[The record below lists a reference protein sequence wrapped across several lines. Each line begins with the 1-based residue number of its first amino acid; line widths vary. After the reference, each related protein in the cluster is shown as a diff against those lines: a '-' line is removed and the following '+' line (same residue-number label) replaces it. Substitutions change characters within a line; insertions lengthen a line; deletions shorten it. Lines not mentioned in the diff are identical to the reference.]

1 MPVGMET
8 DIQIKASNG
17 QVSVDKAQGIVECF
31 VAGIGNKDSVGDI
44 IQPGAFAGTLQR
56 RKPRVVWGHNWNDP
70 IGKVLD
76 IQEVGPSDPRLP
88 EKMKAGGVG
97 GLYARVQFNLG
108 SEKGREAFANVA
120 FFGGEQEW
128 SIGYKTINATFDPVR
143 QANILH
149 EVELYE
155 CSPVLHGANQ
165 LTGTISVKGA
175 EAALMERPITETHD
189 LEFAFDD
196 LDEKDGMLAMMPV
209 ETPRTESMSDEH
221 DHKLELEL
229 QSRSPQ
235 PIKLI
240 SATEGVAVFQVQR
253 SDNGTAMYRV
263 HFHHCPKRGFMLGQ
277 PERVIPQ
284 MVYAP
289 VKPPGVQVKPQI
301 NPANRYEQNPQDT
314 VMPRI
319 MRIVQKLDSDDSA
332 KGEDQL
338 VISCKLEDAFATK
351 SLLDPIID
359 YHGAIA
365 EVTEEGIII
374 KSGATPDFIEAVETA
389 TKALGR
395 RLGRGL
401 SRGGGGGSGKVRR
414 AGRALT
420 TRFNPD
426 ARDADLDMLVQEG
439 TPWERPALPRKPGP
453 SRGFRSSRRLLQG
466 RNWDEEGDETD
477 LDTPTPDARPEGVG
491 AEERPPTK
499 ERMGQFTRDEYEAFR
514 NEQIQKIIKAYGI
527 QDVSDPIYPHPALT
541 DFYNFDHT
549 ELVPIE
555 FFDDMPGNIGPSAS
569 NGWDEDAATRAGE
582 MRSYELDAPII
593 MGKLDELTEDIRA
606 NGIKHSLVVQYDPET
621 GTLALDEG
629 NHRLAAAQR
638 LGMQVVPVRMI
649 RQPSAKR
656 RDIRGPKKEI
666 PTRANS
672 RGDLINANGELL
684 GPSFK
689 PSDIGVDT
697 QSIAPETRRMRMLVA
712 ARGGSAAQG
721 HRRRARQGLES
732 TRNRFDFRATA
743 VSPERE
749 GGQRIERGSLRTPQ
763 LARDQ
768 TVVWNRATEAGLAS
782 RRAAELRSRG
792 FNEAEVTSLMD
803 PPPLRQSG
811 LASKRNFH
819 SENSYGNLQNLID
832 AREQMLNFLQE
843 NPHFDETLLNDY
855 DPDTRSYPGIENFP
869 GGHEEWDDLFSTWEE
884 LKKEYD
890 DVLDFFREENDYY
903 HAAEDRRNEV
913 SSELEDHRRYLDS
926 HITEIE
932 ENFAPS
938 HMPDGS
944 YLDEDKILEFL
955 KNNDYEGFRAL
966 FTPEYILERNDDRRN
981 DRGGHFEDLAV
992 DETRGKPGWETSLE
1006 YEWNSAIDVLKDI
1019 EEAEQN
1025 VYGAEMDVQQHAPNG
1040 ADIVLEAA
1048 EKIDKF
1054 DRNMRIEVKPD
1065 DSLVSYADRIGSTQL
1080 LNLRIA
1086 RLRTDDEYRRAT
1098 GLALGDDLESTRIDA
1113 TTGSLQDFK
1122 PKGTGFRSQRGA
1134 GLGEDF
1140 QLDTSASTAINAAHY
1155 NAGDEELAVTF
1166 KGGRTYIY
1174 GGIASDIAAVVDAES
1189 SLGAAINEWVKG
1201 RESYLIKPDGT
1212 VVDRMGLPTELPT
1225 LGEKLKRHA
1234 NRLRDHRGL
1243 DRYESETF
1251 KKAQKILDG
1260 TNTSPAK
1267 PIDRSDLVKQLNSL
1281 ADNIW
1286 RDEEPHVAG
1295 LLRDAAAAIRSDP
1308 GRRVNAHHSGR
1319 MEVSLSEGEIGEI
1332 SDGLKSTR
1340 AKYDGHPDIELGLSA
1355 YDKKLQDS
1363 KGGKVSL
1370 DSAEYNQILES
1381 YARLEAVDPD
1391 GYFKPG
1397 RDVLEMAA
1405 FSKKGKWVS
1414 PNLAKDSQ
1422 FPDRDHGFASRRP
1435 NNGAPADITPR
1446 LQGDLIYWARQQG
1459 GFHVVQDLVRRYDR
1473 GGEQLSPRDWIRL
1486 HDYYANYSPAGRG
1499 MPQYGEGRGL
1509 RSSRGTPEKSPGGLK
1524 KPNEPTGMGPGQAR
1538 FVGRKW
1544 DEVKPENWDELSINE
1559 QVDELMINFNPR
1571 SDPNKPQVF
1580 DWPPPEERLRSV
1592 DYDRILGG
1600 LLEEIQTREER
1611 ANPALAMSRRR
1622 RERRQRLADA
1632 AKNKPAIQRRTRRPQ
1647 EDTVLSSATGER
1659 NTDAFQPGIGG
1670 SQREQLLDPEG
1681 GQNIEDDV
1689 GRQSSSPD
1697 AQVALDRRLRIMD
1710 ALDINIG
1717 IKRNALATAVM
1728 DDRADESHVE
1738 FWDSLQDTLDGDED
1752 LTFDV
1757 IERLGVQIDDYL
1769 EDQTARTLT
1778 ADEDRSMTFAGRLRE
1793 QVVTLREQYED
1804 DRFIKRGDPFIEDV
1818 EDTARRWL
1826 GTDAAPEGDDDPD
1839 DPGGTARVSREDERF
1854 GPKPA
1859 ERPPTGMGVSREAA
1873 LAVRTGMEKYR
1884 KGRAIDRSIERNL
1897 DERFGLSSRRGESE
1911 NREEIES
1918 LGEAFRSRR
1927 GDRETRRVARESRQS
1942 AREMEKNKKWRA
1954 KREEKR
1960 RQQKAKDD
1968 QKFEER
1974 VAARRALSQEEQL
1987 QIREDEDDVMG
1998 QMNPV
2003 RTPWGFSSRR
2013 DEGRF
2018 ADDVEGFVRRGVP
2031 GPDSPDEDV
2040 IAWMR
2045 QTLTASEVR
2054 SLGMPDPILRS
2065 FDRAMNKV
2073 RRAFGINDREDL
2085 GPGHENVPKGGGL
2098 WDQEEGYER
2107 LLRVVDLAA
2116 QEFTDQGPRFP
2127 DYGSTVGGPG
2137 GLSSRRTPAHDVAR
2151 EEGVSLEEAG
2161 RIVSIALEG
2170 MDEGVLRET
2179 LGELAE
2185 FDEGRLLNPGHY
2197 ANAPDTGTGETWPPM
2212 NRHGSYD
2219 LMGGANYDGPE
2230 EFVGTLSEAIDQWM
2244 EHRRGGPSGA
2254 RTPLWADGLEPDD
2267 AVIWS
2272 YASDDVDGDGIPLLT
2287 RSDVEAAFEAGGI
2300 PSDGDLDEIR
2310 HGEHIERGP
2319 QDRRPAGEIMREAH
2333 TQGPTSEPGYSASWM
2348 EPVDLDALEGEV
2360 QNARAHYRAMV
2371 EEPEQD
2377 PASVEDQL
2385 GIEGAIESLH
2395 RTRPHELSD
2404 MSADELNGLLPA
2416 LAANPDEGLSG
2427 VQARSI
2433 QQELAIRD
2441 IIDNLLGRLDSAN
2454 ETHLHPGTLR
2464 ELEAWGFGENNVG
2477 RLALVGDDEEQFN
2490 EAAVLFHALSRLAE
2504 DGRLDGIGGIYSQD
2518 DGTITVG
2525 KPGVNEREGYVTPN
2539 LETQVV
2545 HFGNK
2550 LHRALG
2556 HPPGLTA
2563 GSQEATVAKMAGGR
2577 YLNEGHLRKILE
2589 APTYPPHPTR
2599 SDIAVSPD
2607 FWKNEA
2613 WQQMA
2618 FLELARREAR
2628 DFDLSIPMEQ
2638 RSQFQRSLRERAR
2651 LEPEPL
2657 PKEAL
2662 VALAMRRLRLAEED
2676 RDSARLGQQF
2686 GDGLVGAV
2694 SDRHYLDDV
2703 EGRPRSES
2711 PAPRFTPGEPLSE
2724 EDIESVLGGPLLRR
2738 PDEELHA
2745 RAMETPEER
2754 SAGRLTAQEEA
2765 DQRVDELIAS
2775 VEADMEA
2782 AETAFRGNRTEEVEG
2797 SDNEPAAFEPR
2808 PGARRGDAFMSRRG
2822 TESDG
2827 FRSHRDMSKQ
2837 RAARNTKDRSTFKQS
2852 SPFFKI
2858 VYDSLDGEIKQ
2869 ERDSVKRRALEKLK
2883 KSFEYFNSSSIR
2895 YGPKNPHQSPA
2906 GEVQIDNNAI
2916 PDIVDALFDVLDR
2929 LTKKS
2934 KTTEL
2939 ERTKALIDYLEV
2951 VDQSS
2956 GRTHPEVESMTP
2968 IRIAALNKFLEKLL
2982 DNGTSDWQ

>member
-221 DHKLELEL
+221 DRKLELEL

-253 SDNGTAMYRV
+253 SDNGAAMYRV

-277 PERVIPQ
+277 PERVVPQ

-301 NPANRYEQNPQDT
+301 DPANRYEQNPQDT

-374 KSGATPDFIEAVETA
+374 KSGATPDFVEAVETA

-527 QDVSDPIYPHPALT
+527 QDVSDPLYPHPALT

-555 FFDDMPGNIGPSAS
+555 FFDDMPGNIGPAAS

-582 MRSYELDAPII
+582 MRSYELEAPII

-684 GPSFK
+684 EPSFK

-712 ARGGSAAQG
+712 ARGGSTAQG
-721 HRRRARQGLES
+721 HRRRARRGLES

-782 RRAAELRSRG
+782 RRAAELRGQG

-811 LASKRNFH
+811 LASRRNFH
-819 SENSYGNLQNLID
+819 SENSYGNLRNLID

-884 LKKEYD
+884 LKSEYD
-890 DVLDFFREENDYY
+890 DVLDFFREENDAY

-913 SSELEDHRRYLDS
+913 SGELEDHRGYLDS
-926 HITEIE
+926 YIKEIE

-981 DRGGHFEDLAV
+981 DRGGYFEDLAV

-1065 DSLVSYADRIGSTQL
+1065 DSLVSYSG
-1080 LNLRIA
+1080 LRV
-1086 RLRTDDEYRRAT
+1086 DDEYRRAT
-1098 GLALGDDLESTRIDA
+1098 GLALGDDLESHRIDA

-1140 QLDTSASTAINAAHY
+1140 QLDASASTAINAAHY

-1201 RESYLIKPDGT
+1201 RESYMIKPDGT
-1212 VVDRMGLPTELPT
+1212 VVDHMGLPTELPT

-1243 DRYESETF
+1243 DRAESETF

-1260 TNTSPAK
+1260 TDTSPAN
-1267 PIDRSDLVKQLNSL
+1267 PTDRSQLVKQLNSL

-1499 MPQYGEGRGL
+1499 MPQYGERRGL

-1544 DEVKPENWDELSINE
+1544 DEVKPENWDELSIDE

-1710 ALDINIG
+1710 ALDVNIG
-1717 IKRNALATAVM
+1717 IKRNALATAAM

-1738 FWDSLQDTLDGDED
+1738 FWDSLQDTLNGDED
-1752 LTFDV
+1752 LTFDM

-1818 EDTARRWL
+1818 EDTARRWR
-1826 GTDAAPEGDDDPD
+1826 GTEAGPEGDDGPD

-1854 GPKPA
+1854 DPKPV
-1859 ERPPTGMGVSREAA
+1859 ERPPTGMGVSREEAN
-1873 LAVRTGMEKYR
+1873 AVRTGMEERRASYR
-1884 KGRAIDRSIERNL
+1884 RARAL
-1897 DERFGLSSRRGESE
+1897 RGEGE
-1911 NREEIES
+1911 DGPEPKEPPEDTEEIES
-1918 LGEAFRSRR
+1918 LGEGFRSRR
-1927 GDRETRRVARESRQS
+1927 NMGGLEWEDRRKEREAREIAKESRRA
-1942 AREMEKNKKWRA
+1942 ARAMSRA
-1954 KREEKR
+1954 KQKRSKREEKR
-1960 RQQKAKDD
+1960 QQQRAKRRA
-1968 QKFEER
+1968 QVLGEIEER
-1974 VAARRALSQEEQL
+1974 ANETPEENLERRRAEPG
-1987 QIREDEDDVMG
+1987 VMG
-1998 QMNPV
+1998 QMRPV

-2013 DEGRF
+2013 
-2018 ADDVEGFVRRGVP
+2018 AL
-2031 GPDSPDEDV
+2031 DED
-2040 IAWMR
+2040 
-2045 QTLTASEVR
+2045 
-2054 SLGMPDPILRS
+2054 
-2065 FDRAMNKV
+2065 
-2073 RRAFGINDREDL
+2073 
-2085 GPGHENVPKGGGL
+2085 
-2098 WDQEEGYER
+2098 ER
-2107 LLRVVDLAA
+2107 L
-2116 QEFTDQGPRFP
+2116 DQG
-2127 DYGSTVGGPG
+2127 
-2137 GLSSRRTPAHDVAR
+2137 
-2151 EEGVSLEEAG
+2151 
-2161 RIVSIALEG
+2161 
-2170 MDEGVLRET
+2170 
-2179 LGELAE
+2179 
-2185 FDEGRLLNPGHY
+2185 
-2197 ANAPDTGTGETWPPM
+2197 
-2212 NRHGSYD
+2212 
-2219 LMGGANYDGPE
+2219 
-2230 EFVGTLSEAIDQWM
+2230 
-2244 EHRRGGPSGA
+2244 
-2254 RTPLWADGLEPDD
+2254 
-2267 AVIWS
+2267 
-2272 YASDDVDGDGIPLLT
+2272 
-2287 RSDVEAAFEAGGI
+2287 
-2300 PSDGDLDEIR
+2300 
-2310 HGEHIERGP
+2310 
-2319 QDRRPAGEIMREAH
+2319 DRRPAGEIMREEF
-2333 TQGPTSEPGYSASWM
+2333 TEGPTGEPDFSAHSM
-2348 EPVDLDALEGEV
+2348 VHIDLDALEDEL
-2360 QNARAHYRAMV
+2360 QEARADYREILESNDTPISV
-2371 EEPEQD
+2371 EE
-2377 PASVEDQL
+2377 QL
-2385 GIEGAIESLH
+2385 EAGEEIESLH

-2404 MSADELNGLLPA
+2404 MSSDELERLQEA
-2416 LAANPDEGLSG
+2416 LEAGVSGGKPMLS
-2427 VQARSI
+2427 QSI
-2433 QQELAIRD
+2433 
-2441 IIDNLLGRLDSAN
+2441 S
-2454 ETHLHPGTLR
+2454 R
-2464 ELEAWGFGENNVG
+2464 ELEIRDQLDEAESWTREEIANNIGQWMTPGHFATDDWGERGTPKKHIFHMSVVALQTAFRLEEEGKLDGIKYLPGVGPYIEGVTNLSRGWPGERYTPDMSEVTSLLHQINEWEERIYKEIGDPPRLIRGSEEAAVAKIHNGRYLTEASLKRILADVSAPWSNPDTPPNWRQTEWG
-2477 RLALVGDDEEQFN
+2477 RLA
-2490 EAAVLFHALSRLAE
+2490 HA
-2504 DGRLDGIGGIYSQD
+2504 
-2518 DGTITVG
+2518 
-2525 KPGVNEREGYVTPN
+2525 
-2539 LETQVV
+2539 
-2545 HFGNK
+2545 
-2550 LHRALG
+2550 
-2556 HPPGLTA
+2556 
-2563 GSQEATVAKMAGGR
+2563 
-2577 YLNEGHLRKILE
+2577 
-2589 APTYPPHPTR
+2589 
-2599 SDIAVSPD
+2599 
-2607 FWKNEA
+2607 
-2613 WQQMA
+2613 
-2618 FLELARREAR
+2618 ELARRAAR
-2628 DFDLSIPMEQ
+2628 DFDLSIPHEQ
-2638 RSQFQRSLRERAR
+2638 RGEFHRSLKAR
-2651 LEPEPL
+2651 SQLAPESMN
-2657 PKEAL
+2657 KEVRL
-2662 VALAMRRLRLAEED
+2662 KIAMNRLRKAEED
-2676 RDSARLGQQF
+2676 RDGARLGQQF
-2686 GDGLVGAV
+2686 GAGLVGIV
-2694 SDRHYLDDV
+2694 SDRHYLDDI

-2711 PAPRFTPGEPLSE
+2711 PAPRFTPGKPLSE
-2724 EDIESVLGGPLLRR
+2724 QDIESVLEGPLLRR

-2754 SAGRLTAQEEA
+2754 AAGKLTAQEEA

-2775 VEADMEA
+2775 VEAEMEA
-2782 AETAFRGNRTEEVEG
+2782 AETAFRGNRTEEVEER
-2797 SDNEPAAFEPR
+2797 DNEPAVFEPR
-2808 PGARRGDAFMSRRG
+2808 PGARRADAFMSRRA

-2827 FRSHRDMSKQ
+2827 FRSQRDMSKQ

-2858 VYDSLDGEIKQ
+2858 VYDSLDGEIKR

-2895 YGPKNPHQSPA
+2895 YGPKNPHQSPT
-2906 GEVQIDNNAI
+2906 GEVQIDNNVI

-2929 LTKKS
+2929 LTKRS
-2934 KTTEL
+2934 ETTEL

-2968 IRIAALNKFLEKLL
+2968 IRIAALNKFLQKLL
-2982 DNGTSDWQ
+2982 DNGMDDWR